1 MSQLRYYIID
11 VFSSIAYQGNP
22 LAVVDTTSTTL
33 TSTQMK
39 LLARQFNL
47 SETTFVCP
55 PTDSKATWRLRSFL
69 PNGVEVFGAG
79 HNSLGAWWWIAHSGL
94 LGDLAQDTESGQSY
108 CQQLGDNVLPV
119 DVSRSKLGDLVVS
132 MRQGEPLFL
141 SQHTDYD
148 SLATSLGISAGD
160 IGLRYSDTVLDRA
173 MVVTTSPARHLLV
186 PVRSLDVLKS
196 ISFADKEGISK
207 ELVSTESHNSGIY
220 VFAYA
225 ETESETKNPRF
236 EARFFSPGMSMED
249 PATGSAAGPLA
260 AYLWANNALTSVDN
274 GGARIE
280 VVQGVQTGRRCLMN
294 LSIEPNEGAPVSIT
308 ISGTGVLVANGN
320 IVIPSSGLSF
330 SEGLC

>member
-55 PTDSKATWRLRSFL
+55 PTDPKATWRLRSFL

-94 LGDLAQDTESGQSY
+94 LGEIAHTGQTY
-108 CQQLGDNVLPV
+108 FQQLGDNILSV

-141 SQHTDYD
+141 NQHTNYD
-148 SLATSLGISAGD
+148 SLAASLGISAGD
-160 IGLRYSDTVLDRA
+160 IGLRYLDTALDRA

-186 PVRSLDVLKS
+186 PVRSLDVLES

-207 ELVSTESHNSGIY
+207 ELASTESLNSGIY

-260 AYLWANNALTSVDN
+260 AYLWANNALTSVDD

-280 VVQGVQTGRRCLMN
+280 VLQGIQTGRRCLMN
-294 LSIEPNEGAPVSIT
+294 LSIEPNNRDPVSIT
-308 ISGTGVLVANGN
+308 ISGTGVLVANGS
-320 IVIPSSGLSF
+320 IMIPSSGLSF

>member
-1 MSQLRYYIID
+1 MSQLCYYIID

-47 SETTFVCP
+47 SETTFICP
-55 PTDSKATWRLRSFL
+55 PTNTKATWRLRSFL

-79 HNSLGAWWWIAHSGL
+79 HNSLGAWWWIAGSRL
-94 LGDLAQDTESGQSY
+94 LGDIAQDTESGRTY
-108 CQQLGDNVLPV
+108 FQQLGNEILPV
-119 DVSRSKLGDLVVS
+119 EVSRSNLGDLVVS
-132 MRQGEPLFL
+132 MRQGQPQFL
-141 SQHTDYD
+141 NQHTNHQ
-148 SLATSLGISAGD
+148 SLATSLGIDACD
-160 IGLRYSDTVLDRA
+160 IGLRYSDFILDRA

-186 PVRSLDVLKS
+186 PVRSLNVLKS
-196 ISFADKEGISK
+196 VSFANKEGISK
-207 ELVSTESHNSGIY
+207 ELDSTESHNSGMY
-220 VFAYA
+220 VFASA
-225 ETESETKNPRF
+225 ENESGPKTPRF

-260 AYLWANNALTSVDN
+260 AYLWANNILTSIEGRVSE
-274 GGARIE
+274 IE

-294 LSIEPNEGAPVSIT
+294 LSIAPNKEDSASIT

-320 IVIPSSGLSF
+320 IMVPSSELSF
-330 SEGLC
+330 SEGIR

>member
-47 SETTFVCP
+47 SETTFICS
-55 PTDSKATWRLRSFL
+55 PTDPKATWRLRSFL

-79 HNSLGAWWWIAHSGL
+79 HNSLGAWWWIADSGL
-94 LGDLAQDTESGQSY
+94 LRDLAQDTKPGQSY
-108 CQQLGDNVLPV
+108 FQQLGDNVLPV
-119 DVSRSKLGDLVVS
+119 DVSRSKLGDLVIS

-141 SQHTDYD
+141 NQHTNYD
-148 SLATSLGISAGD
+148 SLATSLGISTCD
-160 IGLRYSDTVLDRA
+160 IGLKYSDIVLDRA
-173 MVVTTSPARHLLV
+173 MVITTSPARHLLV

-196 ISFADKEGISK
+196 ISFANKEGISK
-207 ELVSTESHNSGIY
+207 ELASTESHNSGIY
-220 VFAYA
+220 VFADA
-225 ETESETKNPRF
+225 ETESEPKNPRF

-294 LSIEPNEGAPVSIT
+294 LSIEPNKGDPVSIT

-320 IVIPSSGLSF
+320 IMVPSSGLSF
-330 SEGLC
+330 PEGHC